1 MKKFV
6 SILLV
11 VLLIGSFAIAEEKMA
26 FPVSISIEA
35 ITGSEP
41 IVSSRDLI
49 GEAIEAP
56 TPARSLTF
64 IENGEEVII
73 QWAREDGKFEYWQE
87 PANAFSE
94 NVDENTIHIAVCTF
108 AEMCD
113 GYYTVLFYVDNNS
126 TTYTLSPVMEQ
137 NVEENIFTNYEDF
150 QIYVMMGAFE

>member
-11 VLLIGSFAIAEEKMA
+11 VLLIGSFAIAEA

-35 ITGSEP
+35 ITGNEP

-49 GEAIEAP
+49 GEAIGSPMP
-56 TPARSLTF
+56 TGSLTF
-64 IENGEEVII
+64 LEDGEEVII

-87 PANAFSE
+87 SANVFSE
-94 NVDENTIHIAVCTF
+94 NVDENTIRITVCTF

-126 TTYTLSPVMEQ
+126 TTYTLSPVVEQ
-137 NVEENIFTNYEDF
+137 NVEENIFTNYGDF
-150 QIYVMMGAFE
+150 QLYVMMGAFK